1 MKPLTA
7 HYCKGLLKTGEPIVV
22 TDTTTGKE
30 KHTALWRIEIYDKHG
45 EAWIL
50 EMIYVKD
57 KKLTKGG
64 VRVQLVLRKKK
75 T

>member
-7 HYCKGLLKTGEPIVV
+7 HYCRSLLKKGTPIVI
-22 TDTTTGKE
+22 TDTETRKE

-45 EAWIL
+45 EPWIL

-75 T
+75 